1 MPPQSSLDRSEF
13 RAGLRASLPLLVAVG
28 PFGLITGVAMAAGG
42 IPPLEAMAMSVLV
55 YAGASMLA
63 ATQLIAAGAPALV
76 VVLAAFIV
84 NLRLFMY
91 SASIRPYLAGESLGR
106 RLLVSYALVDN
117 PYALFMQRYGT
128 HPQAPGKFEYF
139 LGMSVPIWLC
149 WQGTVAIGIAA
160 GARLPAAWKLEFA
173 APLAF
178 IAMTIPFL
186 RGRPMLAA
194 ALSAGA
200 TAVLANGLPFK
211 LGLALAA
218 GVGIC
223 FGLLF
228 ESLSRAKAT

>member
-128 HPQAPGKFEYF
+128 HPRAPGKFEYF

-200 TAVLANGLPFK
+200 TAVLANGLPLK

-218 GVGIC
+218 AVGIC
-223 FGLLF
+223 FGLFF
-228 ESLSRAKAT
+228 ENLSKAKAT

>member
-1 MPPQSSLDRSEF
+1 
-13 RAGLRASLPLLVAVG
+13 
-28 PFGLITGVAMAAGG
+28 
-42 IPPLEAMAMSVLV
+42 
-55 YAGASMLA
+55 MLA
-63 ATQLIAAGAPALV
+63 ASQLIAAGAPALV

-91 SASIRPYLAGESLGR
+91 SASIRPYLAREPLSR
-106 RLLVSYALVDN
+106 RLMVSYALVDN

-139 LGMSVPIWLC
+139 AGMAVPIWLC
-149 WQGTVAIGIAA
+149 WQATVAIGIVA

-200 TAVLANGLPFK
+200 TAVLANDLPLK

-218 GVGIC
+218 AVGIC

-228 ESLSRAKAT
+228 ESLSREKAK

>member
-1 MPPQSSLDRSEF
+1 LRLARTEF

-42 IPPLEAMAMSVLV
+42 IPPLEAMAMSVFV

-91 SASIRPYLAGESLGR
+91 SASIRPYLAGEPLPR

-117 PYALFMQRYGT
+117 PYALFIQRFGT
-128 HPQAPGKFEYF
+128 HPDAPNKFDYF
-139 LGMSVPIWLC
+139 LGLSVPVWLC
-149 WQGTVAIGIAA
+149 WQATVAAGLAA
-160 GARLPAAWKLEFA
+160 GAKLPAAWKLEFA

-186 RGRPMLAA
+186 RGRPMLATA
-194 ALSAGA
+194 AAAGA
-200 TAVLANGLPFK
+200 TAVLANGLPLR

-218 GVGIC
+218 AVGIC
-223 FGLLF
+223 VGLFF
-228 ESLSRAKAT
+228 EHLSKSGEK

>member
-1 MPPQSSLDRSEF
+1 
-13 RAGLRASLPLLVAVG
+13 
-28 PFGLITGVAMAAGG
+28 MAAGG

-91 SASIRPYLAGESLGR
+91 SASIRPYLAGEPLWR
-106 RLLVSYALVDN
+106 RLLISYALVDN
-117 PYALFMQRYGT
+117 PYALFMQRFGT
-128 HPQAPGKFEYF
+128 HPGAPGKFQYF
-139 LGMSVPIWLC
+139 MGLSIPIWLC
-149 WQGTVAIGIAA
+149 WQATVGIGLAA
-160 GARLPAAWKLEFA
+160 GARLPAAWKLDFA

-194 ALSAGA
+194 AASAGI
-200 TAVLANGLPFK
+200 TAVLANALPLR

-218 GVGIC
+218 VVGIAA
-223 FGLLF
+223 GMLA
-228 ESLSRAKAT
+228 ESFQKAKPA

>member
-1 MPPQSSLDRSEF
+1 MPLARTEF
-13 RAGLRASLPLLVAVG
+13 SAGLRASLPLLIAVA
-28 PFGLITGVAMAAGG
+28 PFGLVTGVAMAAGG

-63 ATQLIAAGAPALV
+63 ATQLIAEGAPALV

-91 SASIRPYLAGESLGR
+91 SASIRPYFAGEPLWR

-117 PYALFMQRYGT
+117 PYALFIQRYAA
-128 HPQAPGKFEYF
+128 HPGAPGKFDYF
-139 LGMSVPIWLC
+139 SGLSIPIWLC
-149 WQGTVAIGIAA
+149 WQAAVGIGLLVGTQ
-160 GARLPAAWKLEFA
+160 LPAAWKLEFA

-186 RGRPMLAA
+186 RDRAMVAA

-200 TAVLANGLPFK
+200 TVVLAHGLP
-211 LGLALAA
+211 LRLDLALAA
-218 GVGIC
+218 VVGIC
-223 FGLLF
+223 FGLFF
-228 ESLSRAKAT
+228 EELAKASAA